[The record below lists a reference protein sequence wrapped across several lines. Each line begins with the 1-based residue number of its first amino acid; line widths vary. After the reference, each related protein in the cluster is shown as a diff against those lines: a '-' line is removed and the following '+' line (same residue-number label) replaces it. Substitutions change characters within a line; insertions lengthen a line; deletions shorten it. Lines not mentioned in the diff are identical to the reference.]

1 MDEPTPGDVRLHDP
15 AHRDQDGEAWH
26 RGRFEERVRRQWNAV
41 PGDLVAANSGDLDAL
56 AQAIQGRVGGD
67 LAEVTGRLVQ
77 LQEMDALAAPEADDP
92 LVRPGRG
99 DQP

>member
-1 MDEPTPGDVRLHDP
+1 MAEPGDVRLHDP
-15 AHRDQDGEAWH
+15 AHRDQDGVAWH

-41 PGDLVAANSGDLDAL
+41 PGADVAAASGDLDAL
-56 AQAIQGRVGGD
+56 GQAVHARVGGD
-67 LAEVTGRLVQ
+67 LAEVRHRLVE
-77 LQEMDALAAPEADDP
+77 LQELDALAEPEAEDP